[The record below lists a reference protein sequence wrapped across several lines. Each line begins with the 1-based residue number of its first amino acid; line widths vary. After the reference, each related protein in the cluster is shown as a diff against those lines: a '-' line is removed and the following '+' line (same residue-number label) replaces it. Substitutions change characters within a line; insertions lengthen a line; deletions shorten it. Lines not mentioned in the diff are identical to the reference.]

1 MEKTFWIG
9 DDGDNKSVKIGKG
22 LFGRGDEIPAGDVAP
37 ELLKEWGDKGLISVG
52 AKAAPVVIQDT
63 ETIKALE
70 AEIRVL
76 KTDIDR
82 LPGLQREVTELKA
95 ALEKAKT
102 GKKAER
108 VKTLEAKIV
117 DLEKDALEYD
127 VAIEDLKKAALENE
141 SAIDNLELDIQE
153 KAALIEKQGH
163 RITELESDL
172 EDATKPD
179 PDDVVITDDESAAGP
194 GGES

>member
-82 LPGLQREVTELKA
+82 LPGLQREVTELRA

-102 GKKAER
+102 GKKAAR
-108 VKTLEAKIV
+108 VKELEANAIAQNERISTLEKIGQERLETIEK
-117 DLEKDALEYD
+117 LEKTA
-127 VAIEDLKKAALENE
+127 KENE

-153 KAALIEKQGH
+153 KAALIDKLNNDIEA
-163 RITELESDL
+163 L
-172 EDATKPD
+172 TKPD
-179 PDDVVITDDESAAGP
+179 TIIDSDDDLGAGP